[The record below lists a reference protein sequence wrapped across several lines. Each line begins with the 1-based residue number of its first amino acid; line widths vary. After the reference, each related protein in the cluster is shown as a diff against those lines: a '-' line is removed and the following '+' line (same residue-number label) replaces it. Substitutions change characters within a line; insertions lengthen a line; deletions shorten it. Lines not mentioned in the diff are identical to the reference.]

1 MSSRLARWI
10 FCTIFSNLLW
20 LSVAQAQ
27 QRINFSAGG
36 GFTVPTGRLGNSLD
50 TGWNIDLRGGY
61 NFSPQFAADLD
72 FTYTR
77 SDLNNAALARFN
89 EPGGSVGTWSL
100 TFNPVIHFAGKNTPI
115 KPYVTAGYGLYYRN
129 LQLTQPST
137 VNTIVCDPFF
147 GFCSPAVVGVNE
159 VVFSNSNLRS
169 GFNAGGGFEFGS
181 YRHLKFFAEARYH
194 QMFTAHGR
202 DYTYIPVTFGFR
214 W

>member
-10 FCTIFSNLLW
+10 FCTIFCNLLW

-27 QRINFSAGG
+27 QRMNFSAGA
-36 GFTVPTGRLGNSLD
+36 GFTVPTGRLANSLD
-50 TGWNIDLRGGY
+50 TGWNVDLRGGY

-77 SDLNNAALARFN
+77 SDLNSAALARFN

-100 TFNPVIHFAGKNTPI
+100 TFNPVIHFAGKHAPI

-147 GFCSPAVVGVNE
+147 GFCSPATVGVNE
-159 VVFSNSNLRS
+159 VVFSNSTLRS
-169 GFNAGGGFEFGS
+169 GFNAGGGFEFGG